1 MVLILIKFDAQIAE
15 TTRCHGTGLQYLGSK
30 GKSRNPLACLR
41 NAGSY
46 SAEIVLY

>member
-30 GKSRNPLACLR
+30 GKIGTLLLAL
-41 NAGSY
+41 NDSMFKAIG
-46 SAEIVLY
+46 